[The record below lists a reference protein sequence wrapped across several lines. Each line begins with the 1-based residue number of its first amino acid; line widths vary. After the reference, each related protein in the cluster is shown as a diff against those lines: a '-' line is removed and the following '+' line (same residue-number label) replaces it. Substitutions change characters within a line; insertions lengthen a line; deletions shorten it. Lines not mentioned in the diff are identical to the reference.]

1 MEHMNYVN
9 LKPEIDLNVLHK
21 KSTLK
26 IVIQLTGVNY
36 DTLVAYFY
44 FISFQVWQLSRPLK
58 AAMLE
63 DSTSSWV
70 NSR

>member
-44 FISFQVWQLSRPLK
+44 FISFQV
-58 AAMLE
+58 
-63 DSTSSWV
+63 
-70 NSR
+70 